1 MRKSIIKNL
10 LKNHA
15 DKLRFLIVGSIST
28 VIDFS
33 ILFLLT
39 SFGMNKI
46 VANFISTL
54 VALIF
59 SYFANK
65 NFTFKASSENKS
77 KQFLSFFATTAI
89 GLWVIQPI
97 IITAVSPLLSG
108 YLSTRLNLLISK
120 IIATAASMV
129 WNYSLYK
136 KFIFKKNKITE

>member
-1 MRKSIIKNL
+1 
-10 LKNHA
+10 
-15 DKLRFLIVGSIST
+15 
-28 VIDFS
+28 
-33 ILFLLT
+33 
-39 SFGMNKI
+39 MNKI